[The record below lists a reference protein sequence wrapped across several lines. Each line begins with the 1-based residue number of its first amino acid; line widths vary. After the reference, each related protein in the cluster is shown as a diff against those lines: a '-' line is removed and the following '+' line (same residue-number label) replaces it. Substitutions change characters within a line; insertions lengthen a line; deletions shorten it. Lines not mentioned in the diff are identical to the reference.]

1 MVRKIS
7 SNLFTLENVVGIL
20 LAVLIIFDLKIE
32 QPICKLITTPVGI
45 ISSIIIAV
53 LLFGIMHPVI
63 GILFLIYLYQ
73 CVKKNS
79 THGESKKQNVL
90 QQLNEPSNTQVEE
103 NIILERA
110 PIKNQNQNNIVT
122 FTPNVVNAGTKLQA

>member
-7 SNLFTLENVVGIL
+7 NELFTLENVVGVL

-32 QPICKLITTPVGI
+32 QPICNLINTPVGI

-53 LLFGIMHPVI
+53 LLFVIMHPVI
-63 GILFLIYLYQ
+63 SILFLIYLYL

-79 THGESKKQNVL
+79 SYSESKKQHIL

-103 NIILERA
+103 NIILEKA
-110 PIKNQNQNNIVT
+110 PIKNQNQHNNVS
-122 FTPNVVNAGTKLQA
+122 FSPYLVNVGTNL

>member
-7 SNLFTLENVVGIL
+7 NNLFTLENVVGIL

-32 QPICKLITTPVGI
+32 QPICKLITTPFGI
-45 ISSIIIAV
+45 ISSVIIAV

-73 CVKKNS
+73 CVKKNNS
-79 THGESKKQNVL
+79 DGERKKQNVL
-90 QQLNEPSNTQVEE
+90 QRLNEPSNTQVEE
-103 NIILERA
+103 SIILERA
-110 PIKNQNQNNIVT
+110 PIKNQNQNNNVT
-122 FTPNVVNAGTKLQA
+122 FSPKLINVGTII

>member
-32 QPICKLITTPVGI
+32 QPICNLIATPVGI
-45 ISSIIIAV
+45 VSSIIIAV

-79 THGESKKQNVL
+79 SYGERKKQNIL

-103 NIILERA
+103 SIILERA
-110 PIKNQNQNNIVT
+110 PIKNQNQNNNVT
-122 FTPNVVNAGTKLQA
+122 FTPNLVNVGTILQ

>member
-7 SNLFTLENVVGIL
+7 NDLFTLENVVGVL

-45 ISSIIIAV
+45 ISSVIIAV

-79 THGESKKQNVL
+79 SDGERKKQNVL
-90 QQLNEPSNTQVEE
+90 QRLNEPSNTQVEE
-103 NIILERA
+103 SIILERA
-110 PIKNQNQNNIVT
+110 PIKNQNQNNNVT
-122 FTPNVVNAGTKLQA
+122 FSPKLINVGTMI

>member
-7 SNLFTLENVVGIL
+7 NDLFTLENVVGVL

-45 ISSIIIAV
+45 ISSVIIAV

-79 THGESKKQNVL
+79 SDGERKKQNVL
-90 QQLNEPSNTQVEE
+90 QRLNEPSNTQVEE
-103 NIILERA
+103 GIILERA
-110 PIKNQNQNNIVT
+110 PIKNQNQNNNVT
-122 FTPNVVNAGTKLQA
+122 FSPKLINVGTMI